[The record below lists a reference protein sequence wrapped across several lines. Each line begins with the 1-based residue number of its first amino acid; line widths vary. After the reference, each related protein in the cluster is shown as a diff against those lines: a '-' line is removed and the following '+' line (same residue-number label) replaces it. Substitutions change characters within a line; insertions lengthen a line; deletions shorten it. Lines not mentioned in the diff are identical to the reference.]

1 MSSFALTYP
10 HLRFATVGKAD
21 KYRRHQTICFSHEY
35 FFPGRVWQSLKK
47 ILSNINIS
55 IFFRLQYANT
65 TTVFSSYLRCS
76 EQDSAIY
83 VKFREISLNWMNM
96 FFFKLSVPDQ
106 VPPPHLESGTTSKT
120 LLSSISHSVSAGTF
134 RDILSL
140 CIQLLSSNVTCS
152 VFFNC

>member
-35 FFPGRVWQSLKK
+35 FTQGGCDSHRER
-47 ILSNINIS
+47 ILFNIDIS
-55 IFFRLQYANT
+55 IFFRLQYANS

-76 EQDSAIY
+76 ERASAIY
-83 VKFREISLNWMNM
+83 IKFREISLNWMNI
-96 FFFKLSVPDQ
+96 FFFKLSAPDQ
-106 VPPPHLESGTTSKT
+106 VPPHLDSGTTSKT

-140 CIQLLSSNVTCS
+140 CIQLLSSNVTRS

>member
-47 ILSNINIS
+47 NIV
-55 IFFRLQYANT
+55 QYR
-65 TTVFSSYLRCS
+65 Y
-76 EQDSAIY
+76 
-83 VKFREISLNWMNM
+83 
-96 FFFKLSVPDQ
+96 FFFLTPICQYNHCLFLLFEMQWTGQCHLYKVQGDFSELNEHVFLQALSARSS
-106 VPPPHLESGTTSKT
+106 PPPHLESGTTSKT

-140 CIQLLSSNVTCS
+140 CIQLLSSNVKCS

>member
-1 MSSFALTYP
+1 MCPPLRLLTP
-10 HLRFATVGKAD
+10 TWDSPQLEKRTNTDDIKQSVFHMNTLPREGVTVTEK
-21 KYRRHQTICFSHEY
+21 EY
-35 FFPGRVWQSLKK
+35 CP
-47 ILSNINIS
+47 IS
-55 IFFRLQYANT
+55 IFLFFRLQYANT

-83 VKFREISLNWMNM
+83 IKFREISLNWMNM
-96 FFFKLSVPDQ
+96 FFFKLSAPDQ
-106 VPPPHLESGTTSKT
+106 VPPHLESGTTSKT